1 LFGHDYDIRYP
12 FISAQDAFNSMRQG
26 KNAWLPSQQAS
37 LAGLGGLQ
45 NNTVVQNNALKEKE
59 EMFSIYGQ
67 VKEFIKNHRDI
78 IFTIIAIALADKYL
92 LNGALRSRL
101 TKLVEAILSRA
112 EAIVAPKTPEVK

>member
-1 LFGHDYDIRYP
+1 
-12 FISAQDAFNSMRQG
+12 MRQG